1 MADINTLAGWIALVR
16 GEALELRAL
25 GVLAIGV
32 EGCSVTFAPLVE
44 VVAAG
49 DVAKPDAS
57 AAEHEHTPDPLH
69 DPHSYPGGVVPGFK
83 IERLDHMDPEEM

>member
-1 MADINTLAGWIALVR
+1 MADIDTLSGWIALVL
-16 GEALELRAL
+16 GEAPKLRAA
-25 GVLAIGV
+25 GVLSIGA
-32 EGCSVTFAPLVE
+32 EGCSATFAPLVE
-44 VVAAG
+44 GVAAG